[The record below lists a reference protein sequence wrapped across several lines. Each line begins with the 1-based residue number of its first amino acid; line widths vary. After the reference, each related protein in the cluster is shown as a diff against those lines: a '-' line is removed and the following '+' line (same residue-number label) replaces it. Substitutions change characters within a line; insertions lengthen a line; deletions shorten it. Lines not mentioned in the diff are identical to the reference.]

1 MIDDDPPTTKDKPE
15 QTGAEDAWN
24 AEGWREAA
32 REYHQQRGNRC
43 VVVDIE
49 PARRARLRKLM
60 GDNVSIERAW
70 SEINQRDHVP
80 ASTLRAA
87 EYLIAQGD
95 VEQFRK
101 WLAGHSAQERTEIQK
116 YLEAKRCR

>member
-24 AEGWREAA
+24 AEGWRDAA

-80 ASTLRAA
+80 ASTPREKSPPFPASPKRQQFSSARARFFSSSNRWLR
-87 EYLIAQGD
+87 
-95 VEQFRK
+95 
-101 WLAGHSAQERTEIQK
+101 
-116 YLEAKRCR
+116 